1 MGCTNSVPKTKD
13 EILEEM
19 ESDSIQGSEL
29 FRQGSTIDAESD
41 IEVDSEVFFWDF
53 NQIALDCD
61 GEFCR
66 VPTPSVSSCIEEI
79 CIEETDLSPTV
90 ESTISFDDIH
100 LTPSVLELEDGFRK
114 RSPRG
119 GKADFSIFRRVYSR
133 GVHADASKDE
143 LGELWDEYVTKKEKR
158 IMGLVELKKLLFAYV
173 IFCFEFCTQQIN
185 WHKSGDRRE
194 LYRTKEEQT
203 ISLGASKS
211 IVECNRI
218 KSILQDSK
226 QSITFLKEII
236 GNASLQ
242 LSRSQFI
249 RDANEYFHRVKAK
262 LGMHAWANAL
272 DVAFNS
278 IDLDLTPTMK
288 WADSLQR
295 DQGQLNN
302 GISEGTLRVRI
313 IGALGLKSHNGNVC
327 NPYAI
332 LTVKNSSVPTVFRET
347 NNDPEWSQAFKFVKF
362 TFRKSN
368 PKEHVRKEFGHLHI
382 MNWDKETKKAFKI
395 GSVSFELPNEYS
407 EQAQDMELKLENTFG
422 KEPSFIHF
430 SYELKQRDHTVRDNA
445 PFKIDS
451 PRAFLGA

>member
-1 MGCTNSVPKTKD
+1 MNSLPKTND
-13 EILEEM
+13 ENLDRM
-19 ESDSIQGSEL
+19 ESHSICEPE
-29 FRQGSTIDAESD
+29 FVRRGSTINAESD
-41 IEVDSEVFFWDF
+41 IEVDSEVSSWDF
-53 NQIALDCD
+53 NHIALDCE

-90 ESTISFDDIH
+90 ESSISLDDIR
-100 LTPSVLELEDGFRK
+100 LSPSVLELEDGFRK

-119 GKADFSIFRRVYSR
+119 GKADFSIFRRIYSR

-143 LGELWDEYVTKKEKR
+143 LEELWDEYVTKKGKQN
-158 IMGLVELKKLLFAYV
+158 MSLVELKKLLFAYV
-173 IFCFEFCTQQIN
+173 IFCFDFCSQQIH

-194 LYRTKEEQT
+194 LYRRKEEQT
-203 ISLGASKS
+203 ISRGASKS
-211 IVECNRI
+211 IVQCNRI

-236 GNASLQ
+236 GNACLQ
-242 LSRSQFI
+242 LSRSQFV
-249 RDANEYFHRVKAK
+249 RDANAYFHRVKAK
-262 LGMHAWANAL
+262 LGMHSWANAL

-288 WADSLQR
+288 WAESLQR
-295 DQGQLNN
+295 DQGKLNN
-302 GISEGTLRVRI
+302 GMSEGTLRVRI
-313 IGALGLKSHNGNVC
+313 IGALGLKSHNGKVC
-327 NPYAI
+327 NPYVI
-332 LTVKNSSVPTVFRET
+332 LTVKSSSVPTVFREA

-368 PKEHVRKEFGHLHI
+368 PKEPVRKEFAHLHI
-382 MNWDKETKKAFKI
+382 MNWDKTTKKAHKI

-407 EQAQDMELKLENTFG
+407 TQVQDMELKLENSFG

-430 SYELKQRDHTVRDNA
+430 SYELKQRDHAVRDNA
-445 PFKIDS
+445 PFQLDS
-451 PRAFLGA
+451 PRALMGA